1 MSTGLPLVFT
11 ITQET
16 GADVTSVLIDRS
28 CCNPRARGGG
38 LRLSAEL
45 YHPIRTLIF
54 NKAGAVK
61 LRNVQWKGAAFAR
74 WREPS
79 VNFA

>member
-16 GADVTSVLIDRS
+16 GANVTSVLIDRS

-38 LRLSAEL
+38 LTLSAEL
-45 YHPIRTLIF
+45 CQPIRTLIF
-54 NKAGAVK
+54 NKSGAVK
-61 LRNVQWKGAAFAR
+61 LRNVQGRGQPSRDGASQA
-74 WREPS
+74 
-79 VNFA
+79 